1 MTREDIAQ
9 ERALKLHDLALSVVR
24 AKGTARLES
33 PGTVL
38 EYHYGHLNVQYRQ
51 GVGRLDVWF
60 IRRVLSIQRFA
71 GKPELMHYT
80 PGDWEGHLI
89 EVAKVA
95 A

>member
-24 AKGTARLES
+24 AKGTPRLES
-33 PGTVL
+33 SGTIL
-38 EYHYGHLNVQYRQ
+38 EYHYGHLDVQYRQ

-60 IRRVLSIQRFA
+60 IRRVLSVQRFA
-71 GKPELMHYT
+71 GKPELMHYA

>member
-9 ERALKLHDLALSVVR
+9 ERALKLHNLALSVVR

-33 PGTVL
+33 SGTIL

-60 IRRVLSIQRFA
+60 IRRVLSVPRFD

-89 EVAKVA
+89 EVARVA

>member
-1 MTREDIAQ
+1 MTRENIAID
-9 ERALKLHDLALSVVR
+9 RALKLHDLALSVVR
-24 AKGTARLES
+24 AKGTPRLDGS
-33 PGTVL
+33 GTIL
-38 EYHYGHLNVQYRQ
+38 EYRYGHLSVQYRQ
-51 GVGRLDVWF
+51 GEGRLDVWF

-89 EVAKVA
+89 EAARVA